1 MLQCVVKDLLKVI
14 VLLEAEKGREHTQ
27 QYPRSRREGELEH
40 QPDWR
45 LDTAPLSHSLT
56 PFLDH
61 LVRPYSGMCC
71 QHLCPDI
78 SRRLA
83 FRVHEGTICCT
94 CGD

>member
-45 LDTAPLSHSLT
+45 LDTAPLSHSFPGPTLE
-56 PFLDH
+56 
-61 LVRPYSGMCC
+61 MCC
-71 QHLCPDI
+71 QHFCPDI
-78 SRRLA
+78 SRHLA
-83 FRVHEGTICCT
+83 FRVHEGTIRCT